1 MSLEERRA
9 IVDESLDIPVKR
21 QCELLKMSRSSYYY
35 QAVPVSDKD
44 LELMKV
50 IDELHLKRPTLGSR
64 TMVDRLEDKGHKA
77 CRQRVQRL
85 RRVMGIEA
93 IYPKPKTSLGNK
105 QHKVYPYLLKDLKIE
120 RANQVWVTDITYIP
134 MHRGYCYL
142 IAIMDLYSRKILSWR
157 LSNTMDTRFCS
168 TALKEALS
176 NYPKPDIFNT
186 DQGAQFTSND
196 FTTILKDHGIQIS
209 MDGKG
214 RWIDN
219 VFIERFWRSLK
230 YEEVYIRAYENLR
243 QAKQSIGNYITDY
256 NQCRRHTSL
265 NRQTP
270 QKVYT
275 QSMNKQNSKK
285 SRHQTKPFEPTLCS

>member
-9 IVDESLDIPVKR
+9 MVNKSLDIPVKR
-21 QCELLKMSRSSYYY
+21 QCELLKMNRSSYYY
-35 QAVPVSDKD
+35 QAVPVS
-44 LELMKV
+44 EEEIALMKL
-50 IDELHLKRPTLGSR
+50 IDELHLERPTLGSR
-64 TMVDRLEDKGHKA
+64 TMVDRLEDKGHKV
-77 CRQRVQRL
+77 CRERVQRL
-85 RRVMGIEA
+85 RRLMGIEA

-134 MHRGYCYL
+134 MPKGYCYL
-142 IAIMDLYSRKILSWR
+142 VAIMDLYSRKILSWR

-168 TALKEALS
+168 AALKEALS
-176 NYPKPDIFNT
+176 KYPKPDIFNT

-196 FTTILKDHGIQIS
+196 FTSILKAHDIQIS

-230 YEEVYIRAYENLR
+230 YEEVYIRAYGSLK
-243 QAKQSIGNYITDY
+243 QAKHFISHYITDY
-256 NQCRRHTSL
+256 NQCRRHSSL

-275 QSMNKQNSKK
+275 QSMNKQRSKK
-285 SRHQTKPFEPTLCS
+285 SRHQTKPFEPILCS

>member
-9 IVDESLDIPVKR
+9 IVNENLDIPVKR

-35 QAVPVSDKD
+35 QAVSVSDKD
-44 LELMKV
+44 LELMTV

-64 TMVDRLEDKGHKA
+64 TMVDRLEDKGHKV

-105 QHKVYPYLLKDLKIE
+105 QHKIYPYLLKDLKIE

-168 TALKEALS
+168 AALKEALS
-176 NYPKPDIFNT
+176 KYPKPDIFNT

-196 FTTILKDHGIQIS
+196 FTHILKVHDIQIS

-230 YEEVYIRAYENLR
+230 YEEVYIRAYDDLR
-243 QAKQSIGNYITDY
+243 QAKQFIGDYITDY
-256 NQCRRHTSL
+256 NQSRRHSSL
-265 NRQTP
+265 KRQTP
-270 QKVYT
+270 DYVYN
-275 QSMNKQNSKK
+275 QSMNQQHSKK
-285 SRHQTKPFEPTLCS
+285 SRRQIKPFEPTLCS

>member
-1 MSLEERRA
+1 MAERKAMINKDLEL
-9 IVDESLDIPVKR
+9 SVKR
-21 QCELLKMSRSSYYY
+21 QCELLKVKRSSYYY
-35 QAVPVSDKD
+35 QAVPVSDEE
-44 LELMKV
+44 LTLMKL
-50 IDELHLKRPTLGSR
+50 IDELHLQRPTLGSR
-64 TMVDRLEDKGHKA
+64 TMVDRLEDKGYKV
-77 CRQRVQRL
+77 CRERVQRL
-85 RRVMGIEA
+85 MRLMGIQA

-105 QHKVYPYLLKDLKIE
+105 QHKVYPYLLKDVQIE

-157 LSNTMDTRFCS
+157 LSNTMDTRFCIA
-168 TALKEALS
+168 ALTEALS
-176 NYPKPDIFNT
+176 KYPKPDIFNT

-196 FTTILKDHGIQIS
+196 FTSVLKAHDIQIS

-230 YEEVYIRAYENLR
+230 YEEVYLRAYENLK
-243 QAKQSIGNYITDY
+243 QAKQYIRNYIVDY
-256 NQCRRHTSL
+256 NQDRRHTSL

-270 QKVYT
+270 NKVYT
-275 QSMNKQNSKK
+275 KSMNKQK
-285 SRHQTKPFEPTLCS
+285 SRRQIRPYEPTLCS

>member
-1 MSLEERRA
+1 MIDQDFIL
-9 IVDESLDIPVKR
+9 PVKR
-21 QCELLKMSRSSYYY
+21 QCELLKVNRSSYYY
-35 QAVPVSDKD
+35 QAVPVSDND
-44 LELMKV
+44 LIVMKL

-64 TMVDRLEDKGHKA
+64 SMVDRLKDKGHEVNRK
-77 CRQRVQRL
+77 RVQRL
-85 RRVMGIEA
+85 MHLMGIEA
-93 IYPKPKTSLGNK
+93 IYPKPKTSMANK
-105 QHKVYPYLLKDLKIE
+105 QHKVYPYLLKDVKIE

-157 LSNTMDTRFCS
+157 LSNTMDTRFC
-168 TALKEALS
+168 TAALKEALS
-176 NYPKPDIFNT
+176 KYPKPDIFNT

-196 FTTILKDHGIQIS
+196 FTSILKAYDIQIS

-230 YEEVYIRAYENLR
+230 YEEVYLRAYENLR
-243 QAKQSIGNYITDY
+243 QARNCIGDYITDY
-256 NQCRRHTSL
+256 NQCRRHSSL

-270 QKVYT
+270 QTVYT
-275 QSMNKQNSKK
+275 HSMTKQRSRK
-285 SRHQTKPFEPTLCS
+285 SRHQVQPFKPTLCS